1 MRDCTLALLSV
12 AFCAAVATAGDLNPP
27 VGPVAPSMKT
37 LQQVEPRTPISAA
50 TTPGDADSV
59 FKITQ
64 PGSYYLTSNVS
75 VPANFNGIEV
85 QASGFVTIDLGG
97 FSIIGQAGSLDGV
110 SATATSCTVFGG
122 TIKGTTGGI
131 GNDSASLVVDDM
143 TIELVPTSGKSG
155 VINFFGASESRVTDT
170 RISGAGAYAI
180 ALDEGLVSGCTIS
193 CPPGGDG
200 IFVVRGIV
208 ERCTVRDARTAV
220 NVTNTV
226 VRDCVLL
233 NSSAWGIFA
242 FGSTSIERCM
252 IVQTA
257 GRGIDVSK
265 GSSISD
271 TTVFGAATAFRVLE
285 DGFVSGCNANGF
297 SLEGFNIEADVVIE
311 RSSATSSTGT
321 AFFTTAAG
329 AVLRDCVATR
339 SPISLGNNA
348 RLSNVTV
355 RNVTGTGITV
365 GEASVLSGCRSSS
378 NTLSGFFIASRSV
391 VTDCLATSN
400 GTHGFAGNDSITLTN
415 CRAETNGQRGF
426 IFNDRCTFTNCAA
439 SQNSV
444 GGYSVRDGATFIN
457 CFASDNGGD
466 GFIARFGSRWE
477 SCTSRSNTFDGIE
490 ASSGAY
496 ILNCVLDTNGLGVG
510 SGANIRLTGDSGR
523 IEGNSLIGAD
533 FGIQTLFGGHVIV
546 RNNARNNANNYGGIS
561 GGNDVGPIG
570 TAATATSPWA
580 NIQ

>member
-1 MRDCTLALLSV
+1 MRFALSV
-12 AFCAAVATAGDLNPP
+12 VMIGGSVALGGDLAPP
-27 VGPVAPSMKT
+27 VGPVAPTMKT

-50 TTPGDADSV
+50 TTPGDADSL
-59 FKITQ
+59 FRITQ

-75 VPANFNGIEV
+75 VPSARNGIEIV
-85 QASGFVTIDLGG
+85 SSGPVTLDFQG

-110 SATATSCTVFGG
+110 SAASTSCTVFGG
-122 TIKGTTGGI
+122 TIKGTAGGI
-131 GNDSASLVVDDM
+131 GNNSAALVVDNM
-143 TIELVPTSGKSG
+143 TIELVPTTGKYG

-170 RISGAGAYAI
+170 SISGAGAYAI
-180 ALDEGLVSGCTIS
+180 ALDNGLVSGCTIS
-193 CPPGGDG
+193 CPPNGAG
-200 IFVVRGIV
+200 INVVRGIV

-220 NVTNTV
+220 NVTNAV

-233 NSSAWGIFA
+233 NSSTWGIFA

-329 AVLRDCVATR
+329 AVLRDCVATG
-339 SPISLGNNA
+339 SPISLGNSA

-355 RNVTGTGITV
+355 RNATGTGITV
-365 GEASVLSGCRSSS
+365 GEGSVLSGCRSSS

-400 GTHGFAGNDSITLTN
+400 STHGFAGNDSITLTN
-415 CRAETNGQRGF
+415 CRAESNIAAGY
-426 IFNDRCTFTNCAA
+426 IFNDRCTFTDCSA
-439 SQNSV
+439 SLNSQL
-444 GGYSVRDGATFIN
+444 GYSVRDGATFSN
-457 CFASDNGGD
+457 CYASDNGGD

-477 SCTSRSNTFDGIE
+477 SCTARSNTFDGIE

-496 ILNCVLDTNGLGVG
+496 VLNCVLDTNGRGVA

-546 RNNARNNANNYGGIS
+546 RNNARNNTNNYGGIS

-570 TAATATSPWA
+570 SAATATSPWA